1 MLDDPHLSSATLT
14 DILVLARS
22 EPTHDELLEYFVS
35 CVPALVGCDEVEVRP
50 AHRVTRGS
58 DDDHGGP
65 PEGHVHSHP
74 VVCGDVPW
82 GELRLTYLQGPPGL
96 GEIRRGRLL
105 AEILGAALLSARVGP
120 GPSTR
125 TAREPA
131 ASGTGAGHPHPD
143 DLVDL
148 VLDCAEALD
157 LMADASTRARLAL
170 VATRVAA
177 AVGATTWCV
186 GLAHHG
192 RLYDVACAGRP
203 GRVDDGLGAT
213 GSVGSVVLTG
223 FPARMRASEGG
234 AYYAD
239 LGAGDEAERRA
250 LVDDGHEAVVGAGGY
265 DLDGRSWVV
274 EVFGDSGSRLEQVAP
289 VLFSLVLAALSFP
302 REAVVP
308 RPVEPAVRGVLDG
321 SGAGYQGA
329 EVRGIG
335 EAG

>member
-1 MLDDPHLSSATLT
+1 VLDDPHLSSATLT

-22 EPTHDELLEYFVS
+22 EPSYDELIDYVVS
-35 CVPALVGCDEVEVRP
+35 CAPALVGCDDVEVRP
-50 AHRVTRGS
+50 AHHVLPPDGDT
-58 DDDHGGP
+58 GGP
-65 PEGHVHSHP
+65 LGGHVLSHP

-82 GELRLTYLQGPPGL
+82 GELRLTYLEGPAGL

-105 AEILGAALLSARVGP
+105 AEVLGAALLSARVEG
-120 GPSTR
+120 GPSARAGR
-125 TAREPA
+125 TPA
-131 ASGTGAGHPHPD
+131 GSGAVPERPHPD

-170 VATRVAA
+170 VATRVAG
-177 AVGATTWCV
+177 AVGATSWCV
-186 GLAHHG
+186 AVAHHG
-192 RLYDVACAGRP
+192 RLYDVACAGRA
-203 GRVDDGLGAT
+203 GGSDDGLGA
-213 GSVGSVVLTG
+213 GGSVVLTDV
-223 FPARMRASEGG
+223 PARMRASEGG
-234 AYYAD
+234 AFYAD
-239 LGAGDEAERRA
+239 RDTGDDAERRA
-250 LVDDGHEAVVGAGGY
+250 LVEDDHEAVVGAGGY

-274 EVFGDSGSRLEQVAP
+274 EVFADSGSRLEQLPP

-308 RPVEPAVRGVLDG
+308 RPVEPAVRAVLDG

-329 EVRGIG
+329 PVRGIG